1 MALRRDGLL
10 CGRLLGDG
18 SGSGLGGGLRLGLG
32 LGVEAADLQLGL
44 VLFQNAFIVVLPEL
58 LRGVLAGD
66 SLKDLL
72 AT

>member
-10 CGRLLGDG
+10 CGRLLGRG
-18 SGSGLGGGLRLGLG
+18 SRGGLGSGLCLCLG
-32 LGVEAADLQLGL
+32 LGVEAADLQLAL
-44 VLFQNAFIVVLPEL
+44 ILFQNAFIVVLPEL

-66 SLKDLL
+66 SLKNLL